1 MKKFE
6 YRFRNQVES
15 INLCDAIL
23 ITFALALSISLNTQ
37 NSPDT
42 TAEKSSV
49 KPTIDVVINE
59 SMITRFNTV
68 VYGNEHAGLQ
78 HLIQNHNL
86 EEVSLIMQ
94 TMDVEEISKATAE
107 QLKNLVEVNKSSM
120 KLQIITVKPD

>member
-23 ITFALALSISLNTQ
+23 ITFALALSISLNAQ

-68 VYGNEHAGLQ
+68 VYGDEHAGLQ

>member
-23 ITFALALSISLNTQ
+23 ITFALALSISLNAQ

-49 KPTIDVVINE
+49 KPAIDVVINE

-68 VYGNEHAGLQ
+68 VYGDEHAGLQ